1 MKLTSHSPALLL
13 VAAPLW
19 ALSLSSNA
27 QNPAKV
33 PTPPPR
39 SAVALPQDLH
49 AAGTVSAYDA
59 TGLTVADPITGS
71 MTVYLTNSDTTFVDT
86 QNRIVAPD
94 RVTLQTP
101 VKVHYTPVG
110 NKVLATK
117 VIVDTT
123 LNTDGTLTE
132 VGPGVLVIQLSAPP
146 SPLRFVTDNT
156 LKFVDHKGKT
166 APPDAVRQGAQV
178 RVFYTRKGDVL
189 MASKVELLEAG
200 SPAPA
205 TTSITTQTTT
215 TTREVK
221 R

>member
-1 MKLTSHSPALLL
+1 MKHPIHSTRLLLIAAPMWALTLPCSAQSPA
-13 VAAPLW
+13 
-19 ALSLSSNA
+19 
-27 QNPAKV
+27 QV
-33 PTPPPR
+33 PVPPPR

-49 AAGTVSAYDA
+49 AAGTVTAYDA
-59 TGLTVADPITGS
+59 SGLTVADPITGS
-71 MTVYLTNSDTTFVDT
+71 MTVYLTNSDTTFEDT
-86 QNRIVAPD
+86 HDRLVPPD

-132 VGPGVLVIQLSAPP
+132 VSPGVLVIQLSAPP
-146 SPLRFVTDNT
+146 SPVRFVTDNT

-200 SPAPA
+200 TPAPA
-205 TTSITTQTTT
+205 TTSITTQTMT